1 MMVWILLGFRVY
13 NIMGKNKK
21 KRKKGNKKMKGNKKD
36 NAYMNYK
43 KIMRDQM
50 VNDGFF
56 DGRFKERSVPN
67 KKKKAYDKKGQRKWD
82 WRKEV
87 DC

>member
-1 MMVWILLGFRVY
+1 MVWILLGFRVY

>member
-1 MMVWILLGFRVY
+1 
-13 NIMGKNKK
+13 MGKNKK